1 MKNIV
6 LKFLFLSLV
15 IIFNFSCIDFEKKLL
30 GHWTVSEAS
39 IDNISVLDSKI
50 IFGNSLFFSDDHEC
64 VLPNPFDE
72 YFPTNKWKFL
82 KNEGIVKI
90 KFSNASS
97 FFNDTFRIS
106 LINEDKVVLY
116 NSHKHLTLSRF

>member
-1 MKNIV
+1 MKKIV
-6 LKFLFLSLV
+6 LKIILLSLV
-15 IIFNFSCIDFEKKLL
+15 IIFDIGCTDFEKKLL

-50 IFGNSLFFSDDHEC
+50 IFGNSLYFGLKREC
-64 VLPNPFDE
+64 ALPNPFDE
-72 YFPTNKWKFL
+72 YFPTNKWESL

-97 FFNDTFRIS
+97 FFNDTFRVS
-106 LINEDKVVLY
+106 VINNDKVVLY
-116 NSHKHLTLSRF
+116 NSHKHLTITR